1 MNLAQLRARIKNQL
15 DYTPVPS
22 APLSRYLDSVINDA
36 YMEIWMRRPYM
47 FNIKEVDLRIF
58 KDFLNSDVLNAGGT
72 IGENTLTFTHGSDV
86 AQFNAAFVDPSTD
99 QDATAKFIG
108 AFVKDNTAGVY
119 YRIENVLSNLVIKLD
134 RPYEGTTVA
143 STSFTIIHRFA
154 YMPDDLIEVMDIS
167 FPNFPINATSR
178 AGKIH
183 GIPRRIDVDIDL
195 SQDLTTNG
203 RPNFYVSY
211 SKEWVG
217 EIENTL
223 SLSAAGAGSLLPDNT
238 YYFAYT
244 VVAADGSESGFSDI
258 ASVTTSSNDT
268 ISITFDQTIGNPDL
282 TAKYRYNV
290 YWARK
295 KADENEFIFY
305 KIGTLNDY
313 LDDTTVASVT
323 FNQTI
328 LNNVK
333 QGEYSE
339 SRWNESAGIK
349 KVRFH
354 PRPVVVDKS
363 FTVGGEDI
371 PTEVTFFHLRY
382 LWKPLDLS
390 SDYDVPHLPSEFH
403 HLIIDKALVDI
414 YAKYDNINAS
424 RAAEKRFND
433 RVRALDARYA
443 GDRDIVLQRAQTMSW
458 GSDKWSRLYPNRT
471 LIYRG

>member
-1 MNLAQLRARIKNQL
+1 MNLAQIRGRIKNQL

-36 YMEIWMRRPYM
+36 YLEIWMRRPYM
-47 FNIKEVDLRIF
+47 FNIKETDIRIF
-58 KDFLNSDVLNAGGT
+58 KDLLNGDVLNSGGT

-86 AQFNAAFVDPSTD
+86 AQFNNAFVDPSTD
-99 QDATAKFIG
+99 EDASAKFVG

-119 YRIENVLSNLVIKLD
+119 YRIENVLSNLAIKLD
-134 RPYEGTTVA
+134 RPYEGTTVI
-143 STSFTIIHRFA
+143 SSNFTIIHRFA
-154 YMPDDLIEVMDIS
+154 YMPDDLLEVMDIS
-167 FPNFPINATSR
+167 FPNFPINASSR

-183 GIPRRIDVDIDL
+183 GIPRRIDVNIDL

-223 SLSAAGAGSLLPDNT
+223 TLTAGGAGSGIPDDT

-258 ASVTTSSNDT
+258 ESVTTSSNDT
-268 ISITFDQTIGNPDL
+268 IAIAFDQSIGNTDL

-290 YWARK
+290 YYARK
-295 KADENEFIFY
+295 KSDENQFIFY

-323 FNQTI
+323 FNATI
-328 LNNVK
+328 LNNIK
-333 QGEYSE
+333 QGEYSDA
-339 SRWNESAGIK
+339 RWNESTGIK

-354 PRPVVVDKS
+354 PRPIVVDKS
-363 FTVGGEDI
+363 FTVAGEDI

-382 LWKPLDLS
+382 LWKPHDLA

-403 HLIIDKALVDI
+403 HLIIDKALIDI
-414 YAKYDNINAS
+414 YAKYDNLNAS
-424 RAAEKRFND
+424 RAAEKRYND
-433 RVRALDARYA
+433 RVRALDARYG
-443 GDRDIVLQRAQTMSW
+443 GDRDIVLQRAQSMSW
-458 GSDKWSRLYPNRT
+458 GAGKFSRLYPNRT